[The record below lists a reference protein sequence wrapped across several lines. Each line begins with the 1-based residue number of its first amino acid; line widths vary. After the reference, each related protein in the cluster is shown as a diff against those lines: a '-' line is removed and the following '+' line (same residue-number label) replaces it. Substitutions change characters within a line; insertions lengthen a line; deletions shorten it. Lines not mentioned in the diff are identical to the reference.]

1 MADTNWVTG
10 EAILWLDNDEM
21 IYHEARRIVKQSMA
35 NKSPGTYGDVLAL
48 GALLKSAVPN
58 PSYGVIEQFA
68 DIDWDVVIDHL
79 IDDIKEGYE

>member
-10 EAILWLDNDEM
+10 EAILWLDNDEVS
-21 IYHEARRIVKQSMA
+21 YHESRRIVKQSLA
-35 NKSPGTYGDVLAL
+35 NKSAGTYGDVLAL
-48 GALLKSAVPN
+48 QRVLREAVPSN
-58 PSYGVIEQFA
+58 DFSVIQQFA